1 MIMLLRLSPFAT
13 KPRRARE
20 TLVSAFAHYFSHD
33 HHTQGAGITCA
44 RFDFNAQNSIPM
56 SDIARFELGGA
67 IALLTNIV
75 STCFWMVYQVYSDL
89 QILSSCRDE
98 MANAK
103 YDALISHG

>member
-1 MIMLLRLSPFAT
+1 
-13 KPRRARE
+13 
-20 TLVSAFAHYFSHD
+20 
-33 HHTQGAGITCA
+33 
-44 RFDFNAQNSIPM
+44 M

-75 STCFWMVYQVYSDL
+75 STCFWMVYRVYSDL